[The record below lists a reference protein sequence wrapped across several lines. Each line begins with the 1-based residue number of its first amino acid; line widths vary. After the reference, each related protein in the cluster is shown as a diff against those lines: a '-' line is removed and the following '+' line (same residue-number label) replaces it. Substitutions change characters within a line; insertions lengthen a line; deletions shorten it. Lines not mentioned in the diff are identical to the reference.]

1 MRGSAQRAQSLLS
14 FFLTVTKYSI
24 NNPDHIRAA
33 GSHCIHSD
41 HSIMH
46 LIMASASAKAYKH
59 MENQEWKAVA
69 DMLSQ
74 GRLRKADLEE
84 HHVVR

>member
-24 NNPDHIRAA
+24 NNPDHNRAA
-33 GSHCIHSD
+33 GSHHIHIN
-41 HSIMH
+41 HSIM
-46 LIMASASAKAYKH
+46 ASAKAYKH
-59 MENQEWKAVA
+59 MEKEEWKAVA

-84 HHVVR
+84 HHGVR

>member
-33 GSHCIHSD
+33 GSHHLHINHS
-41 HSIMH
+41 
-46 LIMASASAKAYKH
+46 IMASAKAFKH
-59 MENQEWKAVA
+59 MEKNEWTAVA

-74 GRLRKADLEE
+74 GSLPKAGLEE
-84 HHVVR
+84 HHVR

>member
-1 MRGSAQRAQSLLS
+1 MRGSAQRAHSLLS

-33 GSHCIHSD
+33 GSHHIHSD
-41 HSIMH
+41 HSTM
-46 LIMASASAKAYKH
+46 ASAKAYKH
-59 MENQEWKAVA
+59 MENGEWKAVA

-74 GRLRKADLEE
+74 GRLRKGLEE
-84 HHVVR
+84 HHGVR

>member
-1 MRGSAQRAQSLLS
+1 VSSESLLS

-33 GSHCIHSD
+33 GSHHIYSNHSM
-41 HSIMH
+41 MH
-46 LIMASASAKAYKH
+46 LILASASAKAFKH
-59 MENQEWKAVA
+59 MENKDWKAVA

-74 GRLRKADLEE
+74 GRLRKGLEE
-84 HHVVR
+84 HHGVR

>member
-14 FFLTVTKYSI
+14 FFLTVTKYSS
-24 NNPDHIRAA
+24 NNPDHKRSA
-33 GSHCIHSD
+33 GSHHIQIN
-41 HSIMH
+41 HSIM
-46 LIMASASAKAYKH
+46 ASAKAYMH
-59 MENQEWKAVA
+59 MENEEWTAVA

-84 HHVVR
+84 HHVR